1 MSPFL
6 HRCNVARVDILCNVT
21 RVAASYLHVYIDI
34 IGGVYS
40 AMSCASEVLKA
51 RRKGEGETKGGG
63 RNGGTCTCTCMEQGE
78 STCSVEERDRERL
91 GKDAEI

>member
-40 AMSCASEVLKA
+40 AMSCASEALKA
-51 RRKGEGETKGGG
+51 RRKGEGEMKGGG
-63 RNGGTCTCTCMEQGE
+63 RNGGTCTCMEQGE